1 MKKTNNIKNLDDLRV
16 EALIQFLEVEV
27 EDVDAIITDGYDK
40 NKYAVYGGGYLVLTD
55 EEATLY
61 TKANIIETCSYFTAD
76 FLETMTGIP
85 AVVFKHL
92 VDENEAVLET
102 IEKTCGIDEF
112 VDEAI
117 RWDGRG
123 HFIGCYDGEENE
135 ATIENEDG
143 EEVTLYIYRVN

>member
-1 MKKTNNIKNLDDLRV
+1 MKTKNNIQNIDELRV
-16 EALIQFLEVEV
+16 EALLQFLNAEDERLTEYDVHSTDWATYEVEG
-27 EDVDAIITDGYDK
+27 EEYK
-40 NKYAVYGGGYLVLTD
+40 VLTD
-55 EEATLY
+55 EEATLC
-61 TKANIIETCSYFTAD
+61 TKLDIKETCSYFSAD

-117 RWDGRG
+117 QWDGRG
-123 HFIGCYDGEENE
+123 HFLATYDGEENE
-135 ATIENEDG
+135 ATVEDKDG
-143 EEVTLYIYRVN
+143 EDVTMYIYRVN